1 MDYKGTDLGQLEFQR
16 RGGGRGGCS
25 CCFMF
30 AGLMSLPLVAV
41 IVAMA
46 AMFIAI

>member
-1 MDYKGTDLGQLEFQR
+1 MDYKGTNPGQLDFQR
-16 RGGGRGGCS
+16 SGGRGGCS

-41 IVAMA
+41 IVALA
-46 AMFIAI
+46 AMFVSI